1 MFSKWVNAFV
11 NVRSF
16 ARLLTYSLGNFD
28 VTAAVRSTR
37 KVNVSCYYRACYTD
51 RITCLFVRVCY
62 KQAIYKVLST
72 LYTIKLPYA
81 TPRRRSVAC
90 VCVFLFK
97 SYVLSDGIIQIYRYY
112 EKHFPTKYI
121 EIWTARV
128 REFDNLEKNF
138 RELENFNKQIWHYDK
153 LFIFLQLG
161 NLRTW
166 DPRNLE
172 TRKGWNVA

>member
-16 ARLLTYSLGNFD
+16 ARLLTYSLRSFD
-28 VTAAVRSTR
+28 VTAAIRSTR

-90 VCVFLFK
+90 VCSCLNLTCFPIILYSYIDIIKNIFELNTLRFK
-97 SYVLSDGIIQIYRYY
+97 LREIGNSSTWGRISENTKI
-112 EKHFPTKYI
+112 PTNL
-121 EIWTARV
+121 TLRQVV
-128 REFDNLEKNF
+128 R
-138 RELENFNKQIWHYDK
+138 
-153 LFIFLQLG
+153 FLQLG
-161 NLRTW
+161 NLKTW
-166 DPRNLE
+166 DSTNLE
-172 TRKGWNVA
+172 TRKGGNIA